1 MGSCSLKLR
10 SLLPLGFNAAQGSL
24 ASLTCGERLR
34 RASVYA
40 CCALGSGLVRVGPPG
55 AASFFVRCLRVE
67 ACPSFC
73 LLGGDPLLLT
83 GSGIF
88 GLVGATAGR
97 LAFSGQT

>member
-1 MGSCSLKLR
+1 MFVEVEVSASAWLQR
-10 SLLPLGFNAAQGSL
+10 SPGELGQSHLWRAVAPCIRLCLL
-24 ASLTCGERLR
+24 
-34 RASVYA
+34 
-40 CCALGSGLVRVGPPG
+40 RVGVRPRPG
-55 AASFFVRCLRVE
+55 RPAGRGVVFVRCLRVE

-97 LAFSGQT
+97 LAFSGQA